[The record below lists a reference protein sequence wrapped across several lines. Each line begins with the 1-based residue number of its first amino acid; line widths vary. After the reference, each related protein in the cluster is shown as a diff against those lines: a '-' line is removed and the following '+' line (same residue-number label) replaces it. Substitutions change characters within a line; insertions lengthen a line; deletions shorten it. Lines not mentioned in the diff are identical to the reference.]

1 MKKRYRIIYPAITLV
16 LCLALLFGCSGQ
28 EQTEQ
33 EKIDG
38 TYLCFVN
45 LAGDGLV
52 REAYEI
58 KGDSMEEEV
67 EDVLAS
73 MKKEPDSIDYKS
85 AFPENVRVSDW
96 SLSGDKLDLVF
107 NDNYLKMTKAEEV
120 LLRAA
125 VVESLG
131 QISGVDAVSF
141 FIGTDPLKDS
151 DGNEIGYMT
160 PDDFVQNTGSSLHTY
175 QTGEL
180 TLYFANE
187 KGDALTAENVSV
199 RYNSSLSVEKL
210 IVEQLIK
217 GPSFGEGRAV
227 IPPETQ
233 VLGVSVRDGIC
244 YVNLDDGFLD
254 SSTGVDPKVTVYA
267 IVNSVTE
274 GGNAGQVQI
283 LVNGESNIQY
293 MNRVDLSKPMTRN
306 LDLVEENHS

>member
-1 MKKRYRIIYPAITLV
+1 MKKLNRSKYLGIVLM
-16 LCLALLFGCSGQ
+16 LCLGLLFGCRDK
-28 EQTEQ
+28 EQTDL

-45 LAGDGLV
+45 IDGDGLV
-52 REAYEI
+52 REEYQI
-58 KGDSMEEEV
+58 QGDSVQEEIEN
-67 EDVLAS
+67 VLSA
-73 MKKEPDSIDYKS
+73 MKEEPESIDYKS
-85 AFPENVRVSDW
+85 AFPENVRVSEW
-96 SLSGDKLDLVF
+96 SLAENRLELVF
-107 NDNYLKMTKAEEV
+107 NDSYLQMSKAEEV

-141 FIGTDPLKDS
+141 LVGANPLKDS

-160 PDDFVQNTGSSLHTY
+160 PDDFVQNTGSSLHSY
-175 QTGEL
+175 QVRDL

-187 KGDALTAENVSV
+187 KGDGLVTENISV

-217 GPSFGEGRAV
+217 GPSDGERRIV

-244 YVNLDDGFLD
+244 YVNLDEGFLN
-254 SSTGVDPKVTVYA
+254 STAGVDPELTVYA
-267 IVNSVTE
+267 IVNSVAE

-283 LVNGESNIQY
+283 SVNGESNLQY

-306 LDLVEENHS
+306 LDLVKEDNS

>member
-1 MKKRYRIIYPAITLV
+1 MKKRYRAINSAV
-16 LCLALLFGCSGQ
+16 VFMMCVIVLFGCGSDD
-28 EQTEQ
+28 QTDP

-45 LAGDGLV
+45 LDGDGLV

-58 KGDSMEEEV
+58 KGDSVEEEV
-67 EDVLAS
+67 EDVLSA
-73 MKKEPDSIDYKS
+73 MQREPDSIDYKS
-85 AFPENVRVSDW
+85 AFPKNVKVSEWRFSEDR
-96 SLSGDKLDLVF
+96 LDLEF
-107 NDNYLKMTKAEEV
+107 SDSYLQITKAEEV

-141 FIGTDPLKDS
+141 FVGADPLKDS

-160 PDDFVQNTGSSLHTY
+160 PDDFVQNTGSSLRSY
-175 QTGEL
+175 QSREL

-187 KGDALTAENVSV
+187 KGDALTARKVSV

-210 IVEQLIK
+210 IVEQIIK
-217 GPSFGEGRAV
+217 GPTDGEGRAV
-227 IPPETQ
+227 IAPETK

-244 YVNLDDGFLD
+244 YVNLDDSFLN
-254 SSTGVDPKVTVYA
+254 SSTGVDPQVTVYA

-274 GGNAGQVQI
+274 SGNAGQVQI
-283 LVNGESNIQY
+283 MVNGESNLQY
-293 MNRVDLSKPMTRN
+293 MNRIDLSKPMTRN
-306 LDLVEENHS
+306 LDLVEGKNS